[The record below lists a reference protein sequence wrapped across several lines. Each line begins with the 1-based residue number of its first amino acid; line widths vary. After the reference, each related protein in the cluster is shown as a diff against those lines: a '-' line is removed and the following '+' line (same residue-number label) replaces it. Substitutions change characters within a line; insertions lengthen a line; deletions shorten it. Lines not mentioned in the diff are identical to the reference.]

1 MTFLSPDAR
10 NLLLVSVAAGLVCF
24 SRVFFVGGGSLAA
37 VWLGPGLL
45 ASRSFLFPSAPV
57 PVVDGIEAPPDQD
70 GRLLGH
76 FPYDE
81 AIVSQLVP
89 C

>member
-1 MTFLSPDAR
+1 
-10 NLLLVSVAAGLVCF
+10 
-24 SRVFFVGGGSLAA
+24 LAA

-45 ASRSFLFPSAPV
+45 ARRSFLFPSNPV
-57 PVVDGIEAPPDQD
+57 PVVEGIEAPPEQD

-81 AIVSQLVP
+81 AIVSQLVLLKLVLSCIRMQHLP
-89 C
+89 WIRCAVLLPPMELI